1 MNSHEINYHFATDK
15 VPWKSIFKLC
25 FKLVYVLSAKKHN
38 VVVFFKLNWLSVIS
52 PIALNE
58 ALQPSPSMNFY
69 SEFERVPLCLSFQLN
84 PLQSKATFLRCRDI
98 NYSLLSLRS

>member
-38 VVVFFKLNWLSVIS
+38 VVVFLS
-52 PIALNE
+52 
-58 ALQPSPSMNFY
+58 
-69 SEFERVPLCLSFQLN
+69 
-84 PLQSKATFLRCRDI
+84 
-98 NYSLLSLRS
+98 